1 MCSKL
6 PFPQACYN
14 HSEVYYDYQYVL
26 QMKISI
32 TAALDNLGIFLSSS
46 NYWYR
51 GGKKTP
57 QIKNILAAFPVAP
70 GHYK

>member
-1 MCSKL
+1 
-6 PFPQACYN
+6 
-14 HSEVYYDYQYVL
+14 
-26 QMKISI
+26 MKISI

-57 QIKNILAAFPVAP
+57 QIKNIPAAFPVAP